1 MKTLFLTLI
10 QVTVTFGLVMFI
22 AILLTPVLTAVL
34 IFLLFYKLVL
44 FALGKIHRQK
54 ERAEK

>member
-10 QVTVTFGLVMFI
+10 QVTVTLGRVILI
-22 AILLTPVLTAVL
+22 GILLTPVLTAVL

-44 FALGKIHRQK
+44 FALGKIHRR
-54 ERAEK
+54 ED